1 MCARMDV
8 AGNVTSVTMSNT
20 RNLSAITS
28 EMATSAK
35 PECPL
40 CGGTGWKPITA
51 PAAGEKKPPRV
62 ARCDCRQ
69 DARTQKLLEN
79 ARIPKRFAE
88 CSFDNFVI
96 EGRNTRSLARA
107 KSDVMEFARQY
118 PALDTPGLL
127 ITGTVGTG
135 KTHLAIAG
143 IREIIRTKGI
153 DCVFA
158 AYGELLKLIRNSYSP
173 TNQATEMG
181 VLAPYLSA
189 EVLVL
194 DDIGTEKG
202 SEWVEETA
210 SFILT
215 ERYNNKKSV
224 IITTNLPPLP
234 PVMVSRSEP
243 VDTFNKAKQAM
254 REETLGDRIGE
265 RMLSRLVEMCKVVEI
280 HAPDYRQRN

>member
-1 MCARMDV
+1 
-8 AGNVTSVTMSNT
+8 
-20 RNLSAITS
+20 
-28 EMATSAK
+28 MASSPK
-35 PECPL
+35 SECPL
-40 CGGTGWKPITA
+40 CGGTGWKPVTA
-51 PAAGEKKPPRV
+51 ASIGEKKPPQV
-62 ARCDCRQ
+62 SRCDCRQ
-69 DARTQKLLEN
+69 DARATKLLEN

-96 EGRNTRSLARA
+96 EGRNTRALARA
-107 KSDVMEFARQY
+107 KSDVTQFARQY
-118 PALDTPGLL
+118 PALDAPGLL

-135 KTHLAIAG
+135 KTHLAIAA
-143 IREIIRTKGI
+143 IREIIQTKGI

-158 AYGELLKLIRNSYSP
+158 AYGELLKLIRNSYSAA
-173 TNQATEMG
+173 NQATEMS

-189 EVLVL
+189 DVLVL

-234 PVMVSRSEP
+234 PVLATRSEP
-243 VDTFNKAKQAM
+243 VDMFNKSKQVM

-265 RMLSRLVEMCKVVEI
+265 RMLSRLLEMCKVVEI
-280 HAPDYRQRN
+280 HAPDYRQRKRFVDLPTAD